1 MYPSHWGLQKSPF
14 RGCLD
19 PRAFYQSPT
28 HDEALARLFFL
39 VEQRRRL
46 GLLMG
51 PAGSGKSLLLEV
63 AAQQLCRAGKAVAR
77 VNLLGV
83 SPTEMLCLLAAELGL
98 NVDPTSLLSSLWRTV
113 LDRLAEYRYQQ
124 TQTVL
129 LLDNADQAGRRVL
142 GQLARLAQHDPSPE
156 SRLTLVLAG
165 RYDRMGRLG
174 DRLLDLAELRIDVAA
189 WQENETA
196 DYLRRSLAEAGRK
209 SPVFD
214 EPAVAKLHE
223 LTHGIPRRVSQLAD
237 LALVA
242 GAGRQLKQIDAEVV
256 ESVYQELGVVEV

>member
-1 MYPSHWGLQKSPF
+1 MYPSHWGLRESPF

-19 PRAFYQSPT
+19 PRSFYQSPT

-39 VEQRRRL
+39 VERRRRL

-63 AAQQLCRAGKAVAR
+63 FAQQLRRAGHAVAR

-83 SPTEMLCLLAAELGL
+83 PPAEMLCLLAGQLGL
-98 NVDPTSLLSSLWRTV
+98 NPDPTAMLSTLWRTV
-113 LDRLAEYRYQQ
+113 IDRLTEYRYQQ
-124 TQTVL
+124 VQAIL
-129 LLDNADQAGRRVL
+129 LFDNADQAGRRVL

-156 SRLTLVLAG
+156 ARLTLVLTG

-189 WQENETA
+189 WQESETA
-196 DYLRRSLAEAGRK
+196 DYLRRSLAEAGRE

-223 LTHGIPRRVSQLAD
+223 LSHGIPRRVSQLAD

-242 GAGRQLKQIDAEVV
+242 GAGRQLDQIDAQVV